1 MINEIISNIFR
12 KTNNPSDLLTVKY
25 LNDLKYFSAAKKIFL
40 SLENYSADYKLMF
53 VGGCVRKLLKEE
65 EVDDMDIATNINP
78 KKVKEILKEKNIKFI
93 ETGIEHGTVSVFIND
108 FKFELTTLRKDLST
122 DGRHA
127 NVEFISD
134 WEVDAKRRDFT
145 INSIYS
151 DLSGKIF
158 DPLGGVADL
167 RKGIVKFIGDAEQ
180 RIKEDYIRILRYIR
194 FFTQYSNYEHK
205 QNTVDAIKKNLGNFN
220 KISKERSLDELF
232 KILKLKNL
240 NNLFDNE
247 FSRFVILSIFP
258 QFKYFDRLKS
268 LNKISKH
275 LQPRINKILLLSI
288 LIIDN
293 SDNCDFFLYKFN
305 LSNQIKKR
313 ILFIKTSFASNY
325 IGDLLNKK
333 NLIKL
338 CYDNNKKEDVIDLL
352 IFLIFNYPQ
361 KLKIIENLIE
371 FIDNSA
377 IPEFPIQ
384 AEYLIKQF
392 NFTEGKKLGDALKK
406 LESIW
411 IKNNFKIDKDKINS
425 ILEI

>member
-12 KTNNPSDLLTVKY
+12 KTDNTRDLLTVKY

-40 SLENYSADYKLMF
+40 SLENYSGDYKLML

-65 EVDDMDIATNINP
+65 EVDDIDIATNINP
-78 KKVKEILKEKNIKFI
+78 KKIKEILKEKNIKFI

-205 QNTVDAIKKNLGNFN
+205 QNTVDAIKKN
-220 KISKERSLDELF
+220 
-232 KILKLKNL
+232 
-240 NNLFDNE
+240 
-247 FSRFVILSIFP
+247 
-258 QFKYFDRLKS
+258 
-268 LNKISKH
+268 
-275 LQPRINKILLLSI
+275 
-288 LIIDN
+288 
-293 SDNCDFFLYKFN
+293 
-305 LSNQIKKR
+305 
-313 ILFIKTSFASNY
+313 
-325 IGDLLNKK
+325 
-333 NLIKL
+333 
-338 CYDNNKKEDVIDLL
+338 
-352 IFLIFNYPQ
+352 
-361 KLKIIENLIE
+361 
-371 FIDNSA
+371 
-377 IPEFPIQ
+377 
-384 AEYLIKQF
+384 
-392 NFTEGKKLGDALKK
+392 
-406 LESIW
+406 
-411 IKNNFKIDKDKINS
+411 
-425 ILEI
+425 

>member
-1 MINEIISNIFR
+1 MIS
-12 KTNNPSDLLTVKY
+12 VKN
-25 LNDLKYFSAAKKIFL
+25 LDDLKYFSAAKKVFL
-40 SLENYSADYKLMF
+40 SLESYSDGCKLMF

-65 EVDDMDIATNINP
+65 EVDDIDIATNINP
-78 KKVKEILKEKNIKFI
+78 KKIKEILKEKNIKFI